1 MGTPVTLVDPNGN
14 YVDASGGGGG
24 GPATVTV
31 SNFPA
36 TQPVSGTVAVTG
48 VATAANQATQ
58 TTALNAM
65 NTTLGELNTDFGMP
79 SEGPWSGT
87 GNGTVIAIL
96 KAMHAQNA
104 TMIGILNDIK
114 DNTAPA

>member
-36 TQPVSGTVAVTG
+36 TQPVSGTVAVTAI
-48 VATAANQATQ
+48 ATAGSTQQGAIANPAYTDATG
-58 TTALNAM
+58 AA
-65 NTTLGELNTDFGMP
+65 
-79 SEGPWSGT
+79 
-87 GNGTVIAIL
+87 NGTMIALL
-96 KAMHAQNA
+96 KGLYVQQAQ
-104 TMIGILNDIK
+104 MIALLNDIK
-114 DNTAPA
+114 TNTSA